1 MLTWEKSYRPGRLE
15 PQDGMIYEGNIE
27 YIGCIGPKQRAKEMG
42 QAKAVF
48 VPTES
53 AEPFGNVTVEAQFCG
68 TPVITT
74 DWGAFPETAEHGR
87 ISPHRRADLSTGSV

>member
-1 MLTWEKSYRPGRLE
+1 
-15 PQDGMIYEGNIE
+15 MIYEGNIE